1 MVRYEDAI
9 KAFKKSIEMNS
20 EDSQCHYN
28 LGLSYFKEE
37 EYVLATEHLK
47 ICTTIDPYNFYAYNN
62 LAFIYNMH
70 QYYQETINVCNT
82 AKTMMDRLY
91 KEHHNKF
98 SLGKAVQTGDAESL
112 SGTGDDAADYNHTC
126 HRHWAFALF
135 KKGDMSKATKKIKK
149 AINIDPKDA
158 DNWIT
163 WGLIMRVFG
172 NYKSAMHKF
181 KQAIALEPRNKTAL
195 DEINLLQRIM
205 ILDSQLTLDQCSQ
218 LKLMRPNIK
227 NDLVKPGSFADI
239 EEVSANGSR
248 FIREYGVDRKGGYC
262 GGEMPQ

>member
-1 MVRYEDAI
+1 MYRYEDAI
-9 KAFKKSIEMNS
+9 KAFKKSIEINS

-37 EYVLATEHLK
+37 EYVLSTEHLK
-47 ICTTIDPYNFYAYNN
+47 ICTHIDPYNFYAYNN

-91 KEHHNKF
+91 QENEKKKAREDGGSALNK
-98 SLGKAVQTGDAESL
+98 SLPSNADSL
-112 SGTGDDAADYNHTC
+112 SAGGEDSAEYNHTC

-135 KKGDMSKATKKIKK
+135 KKGEMSKATKKIKK
-149 AINIDPKDA
+149 AIDLDPKDA

-181 KQAIALEPRNKTAL
+181 KEAISLEP
-195 DEINLLQRIM
+195 
-205 ILDSQLTLDQCSQ
+205 
-218 LKLMRPNIK
+218 K
-227 NDLVKPGSFADI
+227 N
-239 EEVSANGSR
+239 
-248 FIREYGVDRKGGYC
+248 
-262 GGEMPQ
+262 